1 MSGQNVTMN
10 DDLPQLLSAVEN
22 AEAMVRE
29 LAHLIL
35 GDSAEFYGTC
45 ERANRICDRYYVPS
59 AA

>member
-1 MSGQNVTMN
+1 MN

-22 AEAMVRE
+22 AEAIVRE